1 MSSQRP
7 SRGAVL
13 AADQVESILKAAE
26 GAAEQIKA
34 DAKREADTL
43 IADAVRDAERQS
55 ETIRERAATA
65 SEDDRRRAAE
75 RMQAAQEAADQV
87 MAEARAVHSE
97 LSGFGAAL
105 KAQAERILRDVRS
118 SHERMTAELTVAG
131 GSLGTSVPR
140 PARPPSRDAAAR
152 PRGDRPAGR
161 GFDGVEVPEWVD
173 P

>member
-1 MSSQRP
+1 MSSRRP

-118 SHERMTAELTVAG
+118 S
-131 GSLGTSVPR
+131 GTSVPR
-140 PARPPSRDAAAR
+140 PARPPSPDAAAR

>member
-1 MSSQRP
+1 
-7 SRGAVL
+7 VL

-26 GAAEQIKA
+26 GAGEQIKA

-75 RMQAAQEAADQV
+75 RVQAAQVAADQV

-97 LSGFGAAL
+97 LSHFGDAL
-105 KAQAERILRDVRS
+105 KAQAERILRDVRA
-118 SHERMTAELTVAG
+118 SHERMTAELTVAS
-131 GSLGTSVPR
+131 GSSGTTVPR
-140 PARPPSRDAAAR
+140 PARPPSRGAGAR
-152 PRGDRPAGR
+152 PRGERSAGR